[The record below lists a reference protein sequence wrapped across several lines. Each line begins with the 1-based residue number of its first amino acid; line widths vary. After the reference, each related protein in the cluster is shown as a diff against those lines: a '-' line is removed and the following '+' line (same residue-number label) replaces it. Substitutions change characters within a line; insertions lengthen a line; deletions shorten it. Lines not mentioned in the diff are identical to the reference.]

1 MLFEKQQYQEDCV
14 ENIITA
20 LSADGVD
27 VMNNDYSKLDK
38 SVSSIYEKNKI
49 YSQFK
54 TIKKNKLDILMET
67 GTGKTFT
74 YIKTIF
80 EVNKEFKKNKF
91 IIVVPRNAI
100 RLGIMQNIKL
110 TKEYFFNEYGKHLNV
125 IEYPKDGLGKIENDF
140 LVNDKLTVLVLTNS
154 AFNSDKN
161 LINQLPENG
170 LLHINGTIWENISKQ
185 HPVVIIDEPHLLKG
199 KQTAESFNA
208 LDGLFIRF
216 GATYPV
222 ATKKEDPSINLSN
235 VAYSLD
241 SISSFN
247 QYLVKKIRVNTVF
260 AQSEQDGYVLS
271 AINTKKKTFTISYF
285 ENNENKQKEIQLK
298 SDIGAITGI
307 SKFYGV
313 RALKLNASSV
323 TLSNGHIETLDTV
336 KSLTDEEQRLM
347 IRQTI
352 KKHFEK
358 EERLFNQGIKTL
370 SLFFIQNVADFRSEI
385 NPVVKKIFEEEY
397 LEQREVIY
405 NSTKNKDYKTY
416 LDKDFSK
423 DGKLSIHE
431 GYFSGDK
438 GTKDDKESTG
448 INKILNKKEDL
459 LSLQE
464 PLRFIFSVWALQEG
478 WDNPNVFNI
487 CKLSNT
493 DKDTSRRQQVGR
505 GLRLAV
511 NQQGRRLTYKY
522 LNEDEKSFY
531 DINTLDMV
539 VSHHEL
545 DFINKIQQ
553 EIVDSSYCIAGNT
566 ISDAILQEKGL
577 NPNESMMLLATLA
590 SNNIIEFNNESNE
603 FEIKT
608 SIYDFL
614 QENREKVSFI
624 DDARLVTIKELF
636 KEPKTIVENGN
647 KQKPKVKIRQE
658 KLEEFKELWETINRK
673 SKLVYKN
680 LNEEQIIQN
689 VADKFNLEKIDP
701 IEIKVVEKEYDSQKN
716 QIFTKHA
723 ENLGGNVEFFKTR
736 GFNDFIQMF
745 VQDEKLKLPLT
756 FAVKVLNKLDK
767 ELINNNPK
775 KAKAKLKDIL
785 LSEIHS
791 SVIKDVEYSLE
802 GNTQITSLHDK
813 DSKQYLTE
821 IEYTQLGRKISDKQ
835 PADNLLYDTVV
846 YDSVI
851 EEKAQ
856 TGEEDAEVVN
866 GDKITV
872 FAKLPKVSIPTPFKT
887 YNPDFAYL
895 VNKQD
900 GKKLFLVVETKGYD
914 SEAKIPPE
922 EQQKI
927 DYAKEFF
934 KKLQQELP
942 NIQVEF
948 KTRVNKKQLS
958 EILKEI
964 EEGTK

>member
-38 SVSSIYEKNKI
+38 SLSSIYEKNKF
-49 YSQFK
+49 YNQFK

-170 LLHINGTIWENISKQ
+170 SLHINGTIWENISKQ

-271 AINTKKKTFTISYF
+271 NIEPKKKCFTLSYF
-285 ENNENKQKEIQLK
+285 VNGDNKVKTIALG
-298 SDIGAITGI
+298 SDIGAKTDITAL
-307 SKFYGV
+307 KGV
-313 RALKLNASSV
+313 HATKITKDTVYLSSQQALSLDEDLKLNP
-323 TLSNGHIETLDTV
+323 
-336 KSLTDEEQRLM
+336 EEQRLM

-397 LEQREVIY
+397 LAQREFIY
-405 NSTKNKDYKTY
+405 KSTKNEDYKAY

-438 GTKDDKESTG
+438 GTADAKESAG
-448 INKILNKKEDL
+448 IDKILNKKEDL

-553 EIVDSSYCIAGNT
+553 EIVQSSFCIAGN
-566 ISDAILQEKGL
+566 ILDSQMLLDKGL
-577 NPNESMMLLATLA
+577 N
-590 SNNIIEFNNESNE
+590 
-603 FEIKT
+603 
-608 SIYDFL
+608 
-614 QENREKVSFI
+614 NREAS
-624 DDARLVTIKELF
+624 RLLNV
-636 KEPKTIVENGN
+636 
-647 KQKPKVKIRQE
+647 
-658 KLEEFKELWETINRK
+658 LEENEDVQLVSSNFEVSDET
-673 SKLVYKN
+673 LMT
-680 LNEEQIIQN
+680 LTMQW
-689 VADKFNLEKIDP
+689 
-701 IEIKVVEKEYDSQKN
+701 KEY
-716 QIFTKHA
+716 
-723 ENLGGNVEFFKTR
+723 
-736 GFNDFIQMF
+736 
-745 VQDEKLKLPLT
+745 
-756 FAVKVLNKLDK
+756 
-767 ELINNNPK
+767 
-775 KAKAKLKDIL
+775 
-785 LSEIHS
+785 
-791 SVIKDVEYSLE
+791 
-802 GNTQITSLHDK
+802 
-813 DSKQYLTE
+813 
-821 IEYTQLGRKISDKQ
+821 
-835 PADNLLYDTVV
+835 
-846 YDSVI
+846 
-851 EEKAQ
+851 
-856 TGEEDAEVVN
+856 
-866 GDKITV
+866 
-872 FAKLPKVSIPTPFKT
+872 
-887 YNPDFAYL
+887 
-895 VNKQD
+895 
-900 GKKLFLVVETKGYD
+900 
-914 SEAKIPPE
+914 
-922 EQQKI
+922 
-927 DYAKEFF
+927 
-934 KKLQQELP
+934 
-942 NIQVEF
+942 
-948 KTRVNKKQLS
+948 
-958 EILKEI
+958 
-964 EEGTK
+964 